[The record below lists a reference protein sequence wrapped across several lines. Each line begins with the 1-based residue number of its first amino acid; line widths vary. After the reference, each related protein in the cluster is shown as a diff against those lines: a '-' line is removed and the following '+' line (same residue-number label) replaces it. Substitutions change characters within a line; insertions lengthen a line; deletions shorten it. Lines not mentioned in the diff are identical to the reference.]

1 MLALIGLIIIVLAW
15 VMQLSVLIKD
25 KKSRKISKSFILLYA
40 LGALILVY
48 DGFMGGAIGLAI
60 VNLLTVVLAVIIL
73 LIIKKR
79 K

>member
-60 VNLLTVVLAVIIL
+60 VNLLTVVLAIIIL
-73 LIIKKR
+73 IIIKKR